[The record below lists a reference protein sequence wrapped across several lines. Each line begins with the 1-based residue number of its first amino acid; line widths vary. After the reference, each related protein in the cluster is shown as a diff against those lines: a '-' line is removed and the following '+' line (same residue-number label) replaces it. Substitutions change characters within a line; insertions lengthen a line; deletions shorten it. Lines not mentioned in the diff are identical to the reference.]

1 MRPDF
6 YRILGGHP
14 SSEDIVIRAAYR
26 VLAQRYHPDKCSR
39 HDTEALSRM
48 QDINEAYA
56 VLSNRARRRE
66 YDRYLGDYGGRAGAD
81 ASAQNCCA
89 GAATSDDIVV
99 SDLRTRAK
107 LKETFLA
114 VQELQRRMFEK
125 GHIISVA

>member
-6 YRILGGHP
+6 YRILGVHP

-66 YDRYLGDYGGRAGAD
+66 YDRDPGDYDCGMGVD
-81 ASAQNCCA
+81 ASAQPCCT
-89 GAATSDDIVV
+89 GATTSDEIVV

-107 LKETFLA
+107 LKDTFLT
-114 VQELQRRMFEK
+114 VQELQRRMFRAGK
-125 GHIISVA
+125 IISVA